1 MCDKA
6 FRQRVSYLVH
16 RRIHT
21 GFYTINFLFS
31 NLKIS
36 VLILGVL
43 PYKCSVCQK
52 SFRYKVSQRTHKCDG
67 ILVRQP
73 GELLQKLM
81 QNSSNL
87 QQNIPQLIELNE
99 MNQLN
104 NLNQSN
110 EAMDND
116 RDLENL
122 GDLQENSKN
131 DELSLD
137 EFVKY
142 QYDKLVTANNNEFL
156 GSPGSMNIND
166 NLMVHSPSQQF
177 QNLTIMEPIMNYPT
191 SLDTINE
198 DSMKEL
204 LYGNIH

>member
-1 MCDKA
+1 
-6 FRQRVSYLVH
+6 
-16 RRIHT
+16 
-21 GFYTINFLFS
+21 
-31 NLKIS
+31 
-36 VLILGVL
+36 
-43 PYKCSVCQK
+43 
-52 SFRYKVSQRTHKCDG
+52 
-67 ILVRQP
+67 
-73 GELLQKLM
+73 M

>member
-1 MCDKA
+1 M
-6 FRQRVSYLVH
+6 
-16 RRIHT
+16 
-21 GFYTINFLFS
+21 
-31 NLKIS
+31 
-36 VLILGVL
+36 ILGVL

-87 QQNIPQLIELNE
+87 QQNIPQMVDVTDMNDLNRLNE
-99 MNQLN
+99 TMH
-104 NLNQSN
+104 SN
-110 EAMDND
+110 K
-116 RDLENL
+116 DLENL
-122 GDLQENSKN
+122 ENLESLQESNKN

-142 QYDKLVTANNNEFL
+142 QYDKLVTENNNEFL
-156 GSPGSMNIND
+156 GSPQNMSIND
-166 NLMVHSPSQQF
+166 NLMAHSPSQQF
-177 QNLTIMEPIMNYPT
+177 QNLTILESNMSYPT

-204 LYGNIH
+204 LYGNLL